1 MALQRTL
8 PDDAGRTAPTGSI
21 RQWCNLVGC
30 TGIHWREDSDNPALV
45 SLLTVLREHYLS
57 PPARTP
63 RRAFRNARS
72 VAMNRASIAAM
83 SFEGAGM
90 ACPVSRARTSA

>member
-30 TGIHWREDSDNPALV
+30 TGIHWREDSDDPALV
-45 SLLTVLREHYLS
+45 SFLRFSESTICLLPLERRGALS
-57 PPARTP
+57 ETHGPSP
-63 RRAFRNARS
+63 
-72 VAMNRASIAAM
+72 
-83 SFEGAGM
+83 
-90 ACPVSRARTSA
+90 